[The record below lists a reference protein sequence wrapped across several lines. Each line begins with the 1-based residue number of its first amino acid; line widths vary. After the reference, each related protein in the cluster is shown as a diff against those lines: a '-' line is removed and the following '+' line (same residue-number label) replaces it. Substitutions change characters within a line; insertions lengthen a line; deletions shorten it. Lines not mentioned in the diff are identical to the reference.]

1 MNSDYKVR
9 LIVLSHG
16 SFAKGLVETSMMLF
30 GQTGRNNVY
39 PICLG
44 PEENTDEYLKR
55 VTEKLEDPERTLVL
69 IDIYGG
75 SPFNTVVKLSREKK
89 IYALAGINV
98 PLMLEILVRRE
109 TMSAREILEE
119 VTQLAE
125 GSIVNVTNVIEERLK
140 KQGE

>member
-1 MNSDYKVR
+1 MSSEYKVR

-16 SFAKGLVETSMMLF
+16 SFAQGLVETSMMLY
-30 GQTGRNNVY
+30 GHAGGNNVY

-44 PEENTDEYLKR
+44 PEESTEEYLGR
-55 VTEKLEDPERTLVL
+55 VTEKLEDPEKTLVL